1 MNVQHPPAG
10 FNISTVTCDDVC
22 SVQVSVGCALRPDR
36 LLLRLGA
43 VCRAFQSAMTFLAVG
58 SISDGHELAGA
69 ATDDAIGAA
78 QEDA

>member
-1 MNVQHPPAG
+1 
-10 FNISTVTCDDVC
+10 
-22 SVQVSVGCALRPDR
+22 
-36 LLLRLGA
+36 
-43 VCRAFQSAMTFLAVG
+43 MTFLAVG